1 MDGISAVVSSPEYW
15 FGATTALAFQDVMR
29 RAIRHRLGLNAGEVS
44 AGD

>member
-29 RAIRHRLGLNAGEVS
+29 RAIRHRLGLDSTDESDSN
-44 AGD
+44 